1 MGKERN
7 KDVILPVSVYSGFS
21 AGNNRHIPTSTLV
34 RVRSLFKKS
43 VCHSGI
49 GADCTIL
56 DPYHIDDE
64 LCVSLLVCQT
74 GFKWASEEDTLLIER
89 IRMALEKGGDAMEIL
104 RVWAMSKK
112 YGL

>member
-7 KDVILPVSVYSGFS
+7 TDIILSVCEGFS
-21 AGNNRHIPTSTLV
+21 ASNNRHIPRGTPV

-64 LCVSLLVCQT
+64 LCVSLLVCEN
-74 GFKWASEEDTLLIER
+74 GLKWASKEATLLVER
-89 IRMALEKGGDAMEIL
+89 IKMALEKGEDAMEIL
-104 RVWAMSKK
+104 RVRAMSKK